1 MCVQH
6 IPSPVDSARTKVFTK
21 SIVEF
26 QNWGSVVTCAMH
38 STQVEH
44 TYTGPLDDE
53 LGDAMVSCDPE
64 GPLMFHVT
72 KLYPTPDATVFHAFG
87 RVMSGTCER

>member
-1 MCVQH
+1 MEK
-6 IPSPVDSARTKVFTK
+6 IYATVF
-21 SIVEF
+21 
-26 QNWGSVVTCAMH
+26 W
-38 STQVEH
+38 QVEH

-72 KLYPTPDATVFHAFG
+72 KLYPTQDATVFHAFG
-87 RVMSGTCER
+87 RVMSGTCEQ